1 VITSNSVAAPS
12 SDNGIWVGS
21 LGTDTGP
28 GTTVF
33 AVDIMTCPR
42 CRGAMRLVKIANKSD
57 DIARV
62 LADLRLGARQ
72 MPPAET

>member
-1 VITSNSVAAPS
+1 
-12 SDNGIWVGS
+12 
-21 LGTDTGP
+21 
-28 GTTVF
+28 
-33 AVDIMTCPR
+33 
-42 CRGAMRLVKIANKSD
+42 MRLVKIANKSD